1 MNNLD
6 LENRPQKFIE
16 DDIKYFEYMDE
27 LEKMNFSAKDLMFNY
42 PVFAG
47 HVNMARYM
55 FFYDLYKKHW
65 N

>member
-42 PVFAG
+42 PVFCWTCQHG
-47 HVNMARYM
+47 
-55 FFYDLYKKHW
+55 
-65 N
+65 